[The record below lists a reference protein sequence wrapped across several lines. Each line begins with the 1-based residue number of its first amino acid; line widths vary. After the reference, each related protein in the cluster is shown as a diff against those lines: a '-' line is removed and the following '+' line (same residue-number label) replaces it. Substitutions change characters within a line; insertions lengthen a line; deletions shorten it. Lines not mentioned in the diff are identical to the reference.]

1 MSPAKQSQKKSQREN
16 TRTSRLK
23 ADTSANEQS
32 LKNGAA
38 PDKPLVGKKRTASKR
53 SPSARKEVQPTI
65 GEYLISRLNESGV
78 RHVFGVPGDF
88 VLRFYGMLQD
98 SSVDVV
104 GTTSEA
110 AAGYAAD
117 AYARIND
124 LGAVCVTYCVG
135 GLSLCNPVAGAFAE
149 KSPVIVISGS
159 PGISERQ
166 HNPLL
171 HHKVRDFST
180 QRDVFEKLTVA
191 TAVLDDP
198 NTAFREIDRCFEA
211 ALRYR
216 RPVYLELPR
225 DCVDLRPDW
234 PHERKVVVETSDAK
248 ALSESLIEAAEMIE
262 SAKQPVIIAG
272 VEIHRFGLQKQVI
285 ALAERNGI
293 PICSTLLGKSVISE
307 KHRLYL
313 GVYEGAM
320 GRRFVQ
326 EFVESSDCVILLGT
340 FMTDINLG
348 IFTANLDPAK
358 CVYCTSESLRIR
370 HHFYHDVPLRKFVDG
385 LKRRKLSMSAS
396 PVSIPVKEERLP
408 DVAPDDLL
416 TVKYLFPRVNQILNE
431 NSIVIADVG
440 DSLFGAVDLCIH
452 RQSEFLSSAYY
463 ATMGFAIP
471 AALGAQAANPKRR
484 PIVLVGDG
492 AFQMTGMELSTILRR
507 GGNPIVIVLN
517 NHGYTTERFLQDGPF
532 NDIASWNFHC
542 LPALLGGG
550 LGLEVRTCGELDQA
564 LETAIANEKSFSLIN
579 AHLRPDDISPALSRL
594 AERLSQQV

>member
-1 MSPAKQSQKKSQREN
+1 MPRSASNQKLSRSKSSRSVAQKGHG
-16 TRTSRLK
+16 TSTKPPPR
-23 ADTSANEQS
+23 
-32 LKNGAA
+32 AA
-38 PDKPLVGKKRTASKR
+38 EKRTQKALEKTPKKHR
-53 SPSARKEVQPTI
+53 EHVAIQPTI
-65 GEYLISRLNESGV
+65 GEYLINRLKESGV
-78 RHVFGVPGDF
+78 GHVFGVPGDF

-98 SSVDVV
+98 SPVEVI
-104 GTTSEA
+104 GTTNEA
-110 AAGYAAD
+110 AAGFAAD
-117 AYARIND
+117 GYARING

-135 GLSLCNPVAGAFAE
+135 GLSLCNPIAGAFAE

-198 NTAFREIDRCFEA
+198 NTAFREIDRCFDA

-216 RPVYLELPR
+216 RPVYLEIPR
-225 DCVDLRPDW
+225 DCVDLRPVW
-234 PHERKVVVETSDAK
+234 PYERKVIPETSDSD
-248 ALSESLIEAAEMIE
+248 ALSESLMEATRMIE

-285 ALAERNGI
+285 ALAEKNGI

-307 KHRLYL
+307 KHELYL

-320 GRRFVQ
+320 GSRSVQ

-348 IFTANLDPAK
+348 IFTASLDPAR
-358 CVYCTSESLRIR
+358 CIYCTSESLRIR

-385 LKRRKLSMSAS
+385 LKRRKLTMSAAS
-396 PVSIPVKEERLP
+396 VEIPEREDIVP
-408 DVAPDDLL
+408 EVDADEPL
-416 TVKYLFPRVNQILNE
+416 TVNYLFRRVNQILDE
-431 NSIVIADVG
+431 HSVVIADVG
-440 DSLFGAVDLCIH
+440 DSLFGAADLSIH

-507 GGNPIVIVLN
+507 GGNPVVIVLN
-517 NHGYTTERFLQDGPF
+517 NHGYTTERFLQDGSF

-550 LGLEVRTCGELDQA
+550 LGLEVRTCGELNQA
-564 LETAIANEKSFSLIN
+564 LETAIANQKSFSVIN
-579 AHLRPDDISPALSRL
+579 AHLRPDDISPALCRL
-594 AERLSQQV
+594 AERLSQKV

>member
-1 MSPAKQSQKKSQREN
+1 MPRSASNQKSSQTTSSRSTAHN
-16 TRTSRLK
+16 ANRTS
-23 ADTSANEQS
+23 T
-32 LKNGAA
+32 
-38 PDKPLVGKKRTASKR
+38 KPLRPAAEKQTEKVTGN
-53 SPSARKEVQPTI
+53 ARKNQRPDVDLQPTI
-65 GEYLISRLNESGV
+65 GEYLISRLHESGV
-78 RHVFGVPGDF
+78 GHVFGVPGDF

-98 SSVDVV
+98 SPVEVI
-104 GTTSEA
+104 GTTNEA

-117 AYARIND
+117 GYARING

-135 GLSLCNPVAGAFAE
+135 GLSLCNSIAGAFAE

-216 RPVYLELPR
+216 RPVYLEIPR
-225 DCVDLRPDW
+225 DCVDLRPVW
-234 PHERKVVVETSDAK
+234 PYERKVIPETSDSK
-248 ALSESLIEAAEMIE
+248 ALSESLTEATRMIE

-285 ALAERNGI
+285 TLAEKNRI

-307 KHRLYL
+307 KHELYL

-320 GRRFVQ
+320 GSRSVQ

-348 IFTANLDPAK
+348 IFTASLDPAR

-370 HHFYHDVPLRKFVDG
+370 HHFYHDVPLHKFVDG
-385 LKRRKLSMSAS
+385 LKRRKLTMSAA
-396 PVSIPVKEERLP
+396 PVVIPEAEESLP
-408 DVAPDDLL
+408 DVDADEPL
-416 TVKYLFPRVNQILNE
+416 TVNYLFRRVNQILDE
-431 NSIVIADVG
+431 HSVVIADVG
-440 DSLFGAVDLCIH
+440 DSLFGAADLSIH

-507 GGNPIVIVLN
+507 GGNPVVIVLN
-517 NHGYTTERFLQDGPF
+517 NHGYTTERFLQEGSF

-550 LGLEVRTCGELDQA
+550 LGLEVRTCGELDRA
-564 LETAIANEKSFSLIN
+564 LETAVANEKSFSVIN
-579 AHLRPDDISPALSRL
+579 AHLRPDDISPALCRL
-594 AERLSQQV
+594 AERLSRNV

>member
-1 MSPAKQSQKKSQREN
+1 MNQPAGRKTGKAAQKSQ
-16 TRTSRLK
+16 TRKRAHTHETATGNLANAVESSR
-23 ADTSANEQS
+23 SSNE
-32 LKNGAA
+32 
-38 PDKPLVGKKRTASKR
+38 
-53 SPSARKEVQPTI
+53 EIQPTI
-65 GEYLISRLNESGV
+65 GEYLIRRLEESGV

-88 VLRFYGMLQD
+88 VLHFYGMLQD
-98 SSVDVV
+98 SSVEVI
-104 GTTSEA
+104 GTTNEA

-117 AYARIND
+117 GYARING

-135 GLSLCNPVAGAFAE
+135 GLSLCNSVAGAFAE

-211 ALRYR
+211 ALRYQ
-216 RPVYLELPR
+216 RPVYLEIPR
-225 DCVDLRPDW
+225 DCVDLRPAW
-234 PHERKVVVETSDAK
+234 PYQRKEILESSDAK
-248 ALSESLIEAAEMIE
+248 ALSESLTEAARIIE

-348 IFTANLDPAK
+348 IFTANLDPAR
-358 CVYCTSESLRIR
+358 CIYCTSESLRIR
-370 HHFYHDVPLRKFVDG
+370 HHFYHDVPLQKFVGG

-396 PVSIPVKEERLP
+396 PVEIPVRDDGLP
-408 DVAPDDLL
+408 DVTPEEPLS
-416 TVKYLFPRVNQILNE
+416 VHYLFRRVNQILDE
-431 NSIVIADVG
+431 NSVVIADVG
-440 DSLFGAVDLCIH
+440 DSLFGAADLCIH

-564 LETAIANEKSFSLIN
+564 VETAIANEKSFSLIN

-594 AERLSQQV
+594 AERLSEQV

>member
-1 MSPAKQSQKKSQREN
+1 MPRSDENRKTSQRKPRRPKVTESGTPHRVPSPPTPRKSN
-16 TRTSRLK
+16 GK
-23 ADTSANEQS
+23 AAGDAKKVRRSKTDT
-32 LKNGAA
+32 L
-38 PDKPLVGKKRTASKR
+38 
-53 SPSARKEVQPTI
+53 PTI
-65 GEYLISRLNESGV
+65 GEYLISRLDEAGV

-98 SSVDVV
+98 SSVEVI
-104 GTTSEA
+104 GATNEA
-110 AAGYAAD
+110 ATGYAAD
-117 AYARIND
+117 GYARING

-135 GLSLCNPVAGAFAE
+135 GLSLCNPIAGAFAE

-211 ALRYR
+211 ARRFR
-216 RPVYLELPR
+216 RPVYLQIPR
-225 DCVDLRPDW
+225 DCVDLRPSW
-234 PHERKVVVETSDAK
+234 PHQREDVVEVSDAK
-248 ALSESLIEAAEMIE
+248 ALSESLAEAALLIE
-262 SAKQPVIIAG
+262 TAKQPVIIAG

-320 GRRFVQ
+320 GNRFVQ

-358 CVYCTSESLRIR
+358 CVYCTSETLRIR
-370 HHFYHDVPLRKFVDG
+370 HHFYHDVPFPKFVDG
-385 LKRRKLSMSAS
+385 LKRRKLSMSAL
-396 PVSIPVKEERLP
+396 PVSIPVRNESLP
-408 DVAPDDLL
+408 EVEPGEPLSAH
-416 TVKYLFPRVNQILNE
+416 YLFRRVNEILDE

-440 DSLFGAVDLCIH
+440 DSLFGAADLCIH

-463 ATMGFAIP
+463 ATMGFAVP

-507 GGNPIVIVLN
+507 GGNPVVIVLN

-532 NDIASWNFHC
+532 IDIASWNFHC
-542 LPALLGGG
+542 LPAVLGGG

>member
-1 MSPAKQSQKKSQREN
+1 MPRSASNQKPSRSKSTQSAARKAGRKSTKPQPPAAE
-16 TRTSRLK
+16 
-23 ADTSANEQS
+23 
-32 LKNGAA
+32 
-38 PDKPLVGKKRTASKR
+38 KRTPKAM
-53 SPSARKEVQPTI
+53 RKKPKNRQEHVEIQPTI
-65 GEYLISRLNESGV
+65 GEYLISRLHESGV
-78 RHVFGVPGDF
+78 DHVFGVPGDF

-98 SSVDVV
+98 SPVEVI
-104 GTTSEA
+104 GTTNEA

-117 AYARIND
+117 GYARING

-135 GLSLCNPVAGAFAE
+135 GLSLCNPIAGAFAE
-149 KSPVIVISGS
+149 KSPVVVISGS

-198 NTAFREIDRCFEA
+198 NTAFREIDRCFDA

-216 RPVYLELPR
+216 RPVYLEIPR
-225 DCVDLRPDW
+225 DCVDLRPVW
-234 PHERKVVVETSDAK
+234 PYERKIIPETSDSK
-248 ALSESLIEAAEMIE
+248 ALAESLTEATRMIE
-262 SAKQPVIIAG
+262 SARQPVIIAG

-285 ALAERNGI
+285 ALAEKNGI

-307 KHRLYL
+307 KHELYL

-320 GRRFVQ
+320 GSRSVQ

-348 IFTANLDPAK
+348 IFTASLDPAR
-358 CVYCTSESLRIR
+358 CIYCTSESLRIR
-370 HHFYHDVPLRKFVDG
+370 HHFYHDVPLHKFVNG
-385 LKRRKLSMSAS
+385 LKRRKLVMSAAS
-396 PVSIPVKEERLP
+396 VEIPEREDIVP
-408 DVAPDDLL
+408 EVDADEPL
-416 TVKYLFPRVNQILNE
+416 TVNYLFRRVNQILDE
-431 NSIVIADVG
+431 HSVVIADVG
-440 DSLFGAVDLCIH
+440 DSLFGAADLSIH

-507 GGNPIVIVLN
+507 GGNPVVIVLN
-517 NHGYTTERFLQDGPF
+517 NHGYTTERFLQDGSF

-550 LGLEVRTCGELDQA
+550 LGLEVRTCGELNQA
-564 LETAIANEKSFSLIN
+564 LETAIANEKSFSVIN
-579 AHLRPDDISPALSRL
+579 AHLRPDDISPALCRL
-594 AERLSQQV
+594 AERLSQKV

>member
-1 MSPAKQSQKKSQREN
+1 MAPSKQSQKKSQSEN
-16 TRTSRLK
+16 GRTASRNTGK
-23 ADTSANEQS
+23 TAKEQGS
-32 LKNGAA
+32 QNGAA
-38 PDKPLVGKKRTASKR
+38 PGENKDAGARTAGDR
-53 SPSARKEVQPTI
+53 SPSSSKGMQPTI
-65 GEYLISRLNESGV
+65 GEYLIRRLDESGV

-88 VLRFYGMLQD
+88 VLHFYGMLQD
-98 SSVDVV
+98 SSVEVI

-117 AYARIND
+117 GYARING

-149 KSPVIVISGS
+149 KSPVIVISRS

-211 ALRYR
+211 ALRHR
-216 RPVYLELPR
+216 RPVYLEIPR
-225 DCVDLRPDW
+225 DCVDLRPEW
-234 PHERKVVVETSDAK
+234 PYERKVVVETSDAK
-248 ALSESLIEAAEMIE
+248 ALSESLAEAVRMIE

-285 ALAERNGI
+285 ALAERNEI

-370 HHFYHDVPLRKFVDG
+370 HHFYHDVPLQKFVNG
-385 LKRRKLSMSAS
+385 LKRRKLSMSAA
-396 PVSIPVKEERLP
+396 PVSIPVKDERLP
-408 DVAPDDLL
+408 DVASDDLL
-416 TVKYLFPRVNQILNE
+416 TVKYLFPRVNQILDE

-440 DSLFGAVDLCIH
+440 DSLFGAADLCIH

-471 AALGAQAANPKRR
+471 AALGAQTANPKRR
-484 PIVLVGDG
+484 PVVLVGDG

-517 NHGYTTERFLQDGPF
+517 NHGYTTERFIQDGPF

-542 LPALLGGG
+542 LPAVLGGG

-579 AHLRPDDISPALSRL
+579 AHLRADDISPALSRL